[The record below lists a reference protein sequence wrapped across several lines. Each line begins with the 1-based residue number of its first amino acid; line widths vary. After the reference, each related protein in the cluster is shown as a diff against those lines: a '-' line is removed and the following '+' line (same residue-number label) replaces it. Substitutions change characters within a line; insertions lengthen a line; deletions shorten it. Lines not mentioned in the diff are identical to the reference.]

1 MRIRTGL
8 EPCFLQPPR
17 IGAEGIVREDVRS
30 IGVCV
35 RDRETRTTG
44 SLQFL
49 GPAFRTELVFGVW
62 SDRDEL
68 NDSCF
73 RRILPVEGDGKRS
86 GTTMKLVRIYGE
98 GSMWFRLVPPVE
110 ATVQH
115 ILFESPIYDQV
126 LTRG

>member
-44 SLQFL
+44 SLQFFR
-49 GPAFRTELVFGVW
+49 PAFGAEFVFGVW
-62 SDRDEL
+62 SYRDEL
-68 NDSCF
+68 NDSCL
-73 RRILPVEGDGKRS
+73 RRILPIEGDGKRP
-86 GTTMKLVRIYGE
+86 GATVKLIRIYGQ
-98 GSMWFRLVPPVE
+98 GSMWFRLVPPVK
-110 ATVQH
+110 APVQH
-115 ILFESPIYDQV
+115 ILFEP
-126 LTRG
+126 